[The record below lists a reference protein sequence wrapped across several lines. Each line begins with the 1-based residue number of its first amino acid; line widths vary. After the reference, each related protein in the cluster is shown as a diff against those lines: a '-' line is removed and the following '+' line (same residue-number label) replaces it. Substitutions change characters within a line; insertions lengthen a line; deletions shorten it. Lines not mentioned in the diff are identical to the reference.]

1 MDKAIVT
8 VLLIICGIVATMAMF
23 NGLYPA
29 ISQSQGAISAAT
41 DQAAERLQSRI
52 EIIQAGATGSQVR
65 LWVKNIG
72 ATTIDSINRCDVL
85 FGTVNN
91 PVPAVF
97 GGAAPPSWS
106 YQLVGSA
113 TSWSPSATIGITI
126 TAEGPIASGSYTV
139 KLITGS
145 GISDEITFSVS

>member
-41 DQAAERLQSRI
+41 DQASERLQSRI
-52 EIIQAGATGSQVR
+52 EIIQAGASGNQVR

-72 ATTIDSINRCDVL
+72 ATTIDGINRCDLL

-91 PVPAVF
+91 PVPAVY
-97 GGAAPPSWS
+97 GAVAPPSWS

-113 TSWSPSATIGITI
+113 AAWSPAATIGLTI
-126 TAEGPIASGSYTV
+126 TLDSPVASGNYLV
-139 KLITGS
+139 KLVTAS
-145 GISDEITFSVS
+145 GVSDEITFSVA

>member
-52 EIIQAGATGSQVR
+52 EIIQAGASGSQVK

-72 ATTIDSINRCDVL
+72 ATTIDGINRCDVL

-91 PVPAVF
+91 PIPMVFAAV
-97 GGAAPPSWS
+97 APPSWN
-106 YQLVGSA
+106 YQLVGAA
-113 TSWSPSATIGITI
+113 TEWEPAATIGVTI
-126 TAEGPIASGSYTV
+126 TLENPVVSGTYLV

-145 GISDEITFSVS
+145 GVSDEITFSVA